1 MSGHPLSL
9 CGRRLRDVLIL
20 ISGLMLEI
28 RFGYIHI
35 DYTIYSALFT
45 NVIFPSCRLFCPLQ
59 IN

>member
-1 MSGHPLSL
+1 MSGHPLGL

-35 DYTIYSALFT
+35 DYTIYSTL
-45 NVIFPSCRLFCPLQ
+45 SLQ
-59 IN
+59 M

>member
-1 MSGHPLSL
+1 MSGHPLSS

-35 DYTIYSALFT
+35 DYTIYSTL
-45 NVIFPSCRLFCPLQ
+45 SLQ
-59 IN
+59 M